1 MFVRIPFEKIF
12 KDKESFLGKVIG
24 FLDRFMKSWDRI
36 VKNKKLLFQLF
47 FITLIYIILNT
58 VIVYFEFISLDIFID
73 IENLFLYSALSGVSL
88 LVSLTPGSLGIR
100 EAVFLISSQSI
111 DLDQEQILQLAIVDR
126 GILFILL
133 FIMMIFTVV
142 FLKEYK
148 IKDVFFAK
156 KEK

>member
-1 MFVRIPFEKIF
+1 
-12 KDKESFLGKVIG
+12 
-24 FLDRFMKSWDRI
+24 
-36 VKNKKLLFQLF
+36 
-47 FITLIYIILNT
+47 